1 VREIKVRAFDK
12 KYKRMYYSETGNVF
26 LDDSEWK
33 IERIFENSDHIE
45 YVLVD
50 GKKVFLMQ
58 YTGLKDKN
66 GVEIYEGDIVAWIE
80 GYSKDC
86 RGTVKYTD
94 GGFFPFA
101 VAGWEVTPNWGE
113 SEVIGNIHEVSDDS

>member
-1 VREIKVRAFDK
+1 MREIKVRAFDK

-66 GVEIYEGDIVAWIE
+66 GVEIYGGDIVTTEGCHGETIVSWDTELLAWVLPRHQDE
-80 GYSKDC
+80 SLYNQK
-86 RGTVKYTD
+86 
-94 GGFFPFA
+94 GF
-101 VAGWEVTPNWGE
+101 
-113 SEVIGNIHEVSDDS
+113 EVIGNIYENP